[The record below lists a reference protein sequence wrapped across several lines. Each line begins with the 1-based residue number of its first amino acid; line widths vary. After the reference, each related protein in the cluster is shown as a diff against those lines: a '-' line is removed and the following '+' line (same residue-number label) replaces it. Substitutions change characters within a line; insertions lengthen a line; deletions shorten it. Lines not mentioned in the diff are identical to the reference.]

1 MLTLH
6 NVAMTYPN
14 GVMALAP
21 TSVSI
26 PKGRFLVLLG
36 PSGAGKSTLLR
47 CMNGLV
53 TPSQGDIIADNR
65 GSIFRSGRSLREHR
79 RRTGM
84 IFQQHHL
91 IGRLSALQ
99 NVLLG
104 RVAAHHLVRSMLP
117 LPRADRRI
125 ALQALDRVG
134 LLERALDR
142 ADQLSGGQ
150 QQRVGIARAMAQRPQ
165 IVLADE
171 PVASLDP
178 AAGEK
183 VLADLH
189 RICREDGITAV
200 VSLHQVE
207 LARSFADHVIGLAS
221 GQIVFEGS
229 ASQLGK
235 SILDRIY
242 LSAPPRIAAA

>member
-21 TSVSI
+21 TSFSI